1 MMGFSLNEIT
11 IGVVFVYVALAWLK
25 TVSSGNVTVMDVL
38 WGMGFV
44 LIAWTRFL
52 LTEDHSVAAL
62 ACLICVTIWGLRLG
76 FVLHQRTK
84 KRGEDPRYVR
94 MRETA
99 GSNWWWVSFLQVFML
114 QGILLLIIALPIFSL
129 IPEKS
134 EPLEWTTISIS
145 LSVLC
150 LIGFILG
157 LSLEHKADM
166 ELKKYREKHGP
177 GHLKTDGMFS
187 VSRHPNH
194 LGEAILWWSIGG
206 FAVVVGGSSALPILI
221 GPLILTL
228 LLRYVSGVRMSE
240 VDLQE
245 REGYQAW
252 VSSTPAM
259 FANPIKTLLKKNAD

>member
-1 MMGFSLNEIT
+1 MMDPSLNEIT
-11 IGVVFVYVALAWLK
+11 IGVIFVYVSIAWLK

-44 LIAWTRFL
+44 VIAWTRFL
-52 LTEDHSVAAL
+52 LAENYTATAI

-76 FVLHQRTK
+76 IVLHQRTK
-84 KRGEDPRYVR
+84 KRGEDQRYVR

-99 GSNWWWVSFLQVFML
+99 GSNWWWISFLQVFIL
-114 QGILLLIIALPIFSL
+114 QGILLLIVALPIFAL
-129 IPEKS
+129 IPQES
-134 EPLEWTTISIS
+134 PTMEWTTTSVS
-145 LSVLC
+145 LSLIC
-150 LIGFILG
+150 LIGFVLG
-157 LSLEHKADM
+157 LSLEHKAYM

-206 FAVVVGGSSALPILI
+206 FAVVVGGTSALPVLV

-252 VSSTPAM
+252 VSTTPAL

>member
-1 MMGFSLNEIT
+1 
-11 IGVVFVYVALAWLK
+11 
-25 TVSSGNVTVMDVL
+25 
-38 WGMGFV
+38 
-44 LIAWTRFL
+44 L
-52 LTEDHSVAAL
+52 LTENYSATAI
-62 ACLICVTIWGLRLG
+62 ACLICVTLWGFRLG

-84 KRGEDPRYVR
+84 KRGEDQRYVR

-99 GSNWWWVSFLQVFML
+99 GSNWWWISFLQVFML
-114 QGILLLIIALPIFSL
+114 QGILLLIIALPIFAL
-129 IPEKS
+129 IPQES
-134 EPLEWTTISIS
+134 ETMEWTIRSIS

-150 LIGFILG
+150 LVGFVLG

-177 GHLKTDGMFS
+177 GQLKTDGMFS

-206 FAVVVGGSSALPILI
+206 FAVVVGGTSALPVLV

-228 LLRYVSGVRMSE
+228 LLRYVSGVQMSE

-245 REGYQAW
+245 REGYTAW
-252 VSSTPAM
+252 VSTTPAL

>member
-1 MMGFSLNEIT
+1 MDFSLNEIT
-11 IGVVFVYVALAWLK
+11 IGVVFVYVSLAWLK

-52 LTEDHSVAAL
+52 LTENHSIAAI

-99 GSNWWWVSFLQVFML
+99 GSNWWWISFLQVFML
-114 QGILLLIIALPIFSL
+114 QGILLFIFSL
-129 IPEKS
+129 IPQES
-134 EPLEWTTISIS
+134 EAMEWTTTSIS
-145 LSVLC
+145 LSLLC
-150 LIGFILG
+150 LIGFVLG

-206 FAVVVGGSSALPILI
+206 FAVVVGGTSALPILV
-221 GPLILTL
+221 GPFMLTL

-252 VSSTPAM
+252 VSTTPAL

>member
-1 MMGFSLNEIT
+1 MDFSLNEIT
-11 IGVVFVYVALAWLK
+11 IGVVFVYVSLAWLK

-44 LIAWTRFL
+44 LLAWTRVV
-52 LTEDHSVAAL
+52 LTENHSIAAI

-76 FVLHQRTK
+76 LVLHQRTK

-99 GSNWWWVSFLQVFML
+99 GSNWWWISFLQVFML
-114 QGILLLIIALPIFSL
+114 QGILLLIIAL
-129 IPEKS
+129 IPQES
-134 EPLEWTTISIS
+134 ETMEWTTTSIS
-145 LSVLC
+145 LSLLC
-150 LIGFILG
+150 LIGFVLG

-206 FAVVVGGSSALPILI
+206 FAVVVGGTSALPILV
-221 GPLILTL
+221 GPLMLTL

-252 VSSTPAM
+252 VSTTPAL